1 MLFIGHFSFDERDP
15 EGQVKHGYLTGI
27 VDADSAEGAVA
38 KLEAHIRKMKS
49 AHKAMHNV
57 IAVYIEE
64 ILRIKKIPQTPMI
77 TRIQSSEGEFPHSV
91 SHVLPGV
98 DEAVAD
104 AFGFAPDVE
113 KQNAPGDDGYIE
125 SEPFIRFD
133 E

>member
-15 EGQVKHGYLTGI
+15 EGEVKHGYLTGI
-27 VDADSAEGAVA
+27 VDAESAEAAVA

-49 AHKAMHNV
+49 AHKAMHDV
-57 IAVYIEE
+57 AAVYIEE
-64 ILRIKKIPQTPMI
+64 ILRIKKIPETPMI
-77 TRIQSSEGEFPHSV
+77 TRIQSSQGEFPNSV

-113 KQNAPGDDGYIE
+113 KQNAPGDGGYIE

-133 E
+133 G